1 MLNLLQQYK
10 NVFANI
16 HKNVWI
22 LSATLFVNRS
32 GSMVL
37 LFCTLY
43 FTQKLGFTKAQAGT
57 IMSCFG
63 IGSILGSYVGGW
75 LADRYNQKNIMVAS
89 LIGSGVI
96 VCGLLVFST
105 WWALCI
111 NLFLYALVADAFRP
125 SSSSQISANTLP
137 ENRAKSVSLMRLAIN
152 LGFTVGPAIGGVLAF
167 KYGYTLLFFVD
178 AFTSIAA
185 GVFLYFFLP
194 AKKIVKNMQE
204 LSSEKTATTSA
215 YKNSSYLL
223 FIGMVAIY
231 GTCFFQLISTIP
243 SYFKEVYHYNDHI
256 IGIILAINGAIVV
269 LIEMP
274 LIAKLEKNKK
284 FIHRYVFIGCICIA
298 VANSILLANPATV
311 AGSVLFII
319 VISFSEIFA
328 MPFMM
333 SYAINKAP
341 QGREGQYTALYS
353 MGYGISLIAAP
364 FIGLHIAQHFGFAA
378 VLTVFAIAS
387 ILLSIYFLFFLPK
400 D

>member
-1 MLNLLQQYK
+1 MQLLKQYK

-63 IGSILGSYVGGW
+63 IGSILGSYFGGW
-75 LADRYNQKNIMVAS
+75 LADRYNQKNIMIAS
-89 LIGSGVI
+89 LLGSGLI
-96 VCGLLVFST
+96 VSMLLLFTT

-111 NLFLYALVADAFRP
+111 ILFLYALVADSFRP
-125 SSSSQISANTLP
+125 SSSAQISANTLP
-137 ENRAKSVSLMRLAIN
+137 ENRARSVSLMRLAIN
-152 LGFTVGPAIGGVLAF
+152 LGFTIGPAIGGVIAF
-167 KYGYTLLFFVD
+167 HYGYTLLFLVD

-185 GVFLYFFLP
+185 GIFLYFFLP
-194 AKKIVKNMQE
+194 SKKLIKE
-204 LSSEKTATTSA
+204 SSTKENKIINTKSA
-215 YKNSSYLL
+215 YSNSSYLL

-231 GTCFFQLISTIP
+231 GTCFFQLLSTIP
-243 SYFKEVYHYNDHI
+243 SYFKEVYHYKDNL
-256 IGIILAINGAIVV
+256 IGIVLAINGAIVV
-269 LIEMP
+269 IVEMP
-274 LIAKLEKNKK
+274 LVSRLEKNKQ

-298 VANSILLANPATV
+298 VANFILLCNPATV
-311 AGSVLFII
+311 VGSILYII
-319 VISFSEIFA
+319 IISFSEIFA

-341 QGREGQYTALYS
+341 KGREGQYTALYS

-364 FIGLHIAQHFGFAA
+364 FIGLGIAQHLGFAA
-378 VLTVFAIAS
+378 MLTIFAAVS
-387 ILLSIYFLFFLPK
+387 ILLSLYFLFFLPK